1 MENINY
7 NITIA
12 HARRGI
18 EMRIRNKPWAREELD
33 VSEIYV
39 KNPEEMKGKWREK
52 FNNIYP
58 IHVELGCGKGYF
70 VKKAGLKNPEIN
82 YIAIDLI
89 DTILGVA
96 NRNIQKE
103 FENKKI
109 TNILLV
115 RYDVEAINNILEK
128 KDDIER
134 IYINFCNPWPKPRHK
149 KRRLTHTRQLE
160 KYKQF
165 LKQNGEIYFKTDDD
179 GLFKESLEYF
189 KEAGFETIKI
199 TQNLNEE
206 PDFWDNIETE
216 HEIKFKKEGI
226 KIKAGIFKLK

>member
-1 MENINY
+1 
-7 NITIA
+7 
-12 HARRGI
+12 
-18 EMRIRNKPWAREELD
+18 MRIRNKPWAREELD
-33 VSEIYV
+33 ASEIYI
-39 KNPEEMKGKWREK
+39 KNPEEIKGKWREK
-52 FNNIYP
+52 FNNNNS
-58 IHVELGCGKGYF
+58 IHLELGCGKGYF
-70 VKKAGLKNPEIN
+70 VKKAGLKNPGIN

-96 NRNIQKE
+96 NRNIQEE
-103 FENKKI
+103 FGSKNI
-109 TNILLV
+109 TNILLT
-115 RYDVEAINNILEK
+115 RYDVEAINNILDK
-128 KDDIER
+128 SDDIER

-149 KRRLTHTRQLE
+149 KRRLTHVRQLE

-189 KEAGFETIKI
+189 EEAGFETIKI
-199 TQNLNEE
+199 THNLNEE

-216 HEIKFKKEGI
+216 HEIKFKNGGI